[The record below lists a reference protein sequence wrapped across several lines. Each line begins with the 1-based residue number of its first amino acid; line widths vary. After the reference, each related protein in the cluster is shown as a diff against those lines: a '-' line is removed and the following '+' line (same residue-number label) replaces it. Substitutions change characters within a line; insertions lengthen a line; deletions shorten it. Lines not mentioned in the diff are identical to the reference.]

1 MVAIESTT
9 ASAQGKS
16 MKKQS
21 LTAGQIAGRLAAEKI
36 KPLVQYVEQATGT
49 KLQLP
54 DQELAH
60 KPKAEQNARR

>member
-1 MVAIESTT
+1 
-9 ASAQGKS
+9 

-36 KPLVQYVEQATGT
+36 KPLVQYVEQATGA

-54 DQELAH
+54 DQEPAH
-60 KPKAEQNARR
+60 KPKAEQKARR